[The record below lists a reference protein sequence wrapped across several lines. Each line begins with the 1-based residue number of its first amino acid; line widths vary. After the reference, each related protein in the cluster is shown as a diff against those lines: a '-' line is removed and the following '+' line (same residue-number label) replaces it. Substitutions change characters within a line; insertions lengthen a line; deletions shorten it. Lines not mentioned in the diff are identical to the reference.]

1 MVEFGCGKFC
11 QPCIFSGDG
20 HVVKVRT
27 KSHRLRAPRSSTNTH
42 TPPPPPG
49 LRSSVHMAVRG
60 GPGSRSRATAYVH
73 MDRNHR
79 VAYCTHWQVN
89 NNNSIYCVLGQHVE
103 LHMEPYPRVLWP

>member
-27 KSHRLRAPRSSTNTH
+27 KSHILRAPPVLNQ
-42 TPPPPPG
+42 PPPPFLQG
-49 LRSSVHMAVRG
+49 VRSSVHVAVRG

-73 MDRNHR
+73 IDRNHR
-79 VAYCTHWQVN
+79 VDYCTHWQVN
-89 NNNSIYCVLGQHVE
+89 NNNSIYCFLVRRVE
-103 LHMEPYPRVLWP
+103 LHVEPYPRV